1 MSPTLLRAATR
12 YHLHHPWQLALAVLG
27 IALGVAVVIAVDL
40 ATASARR
47 AFTLSTETVTGRAT
61 HEIVGG
67 PAGVPDS
74 LYVALR
80 TEHGVDSIAP
90 VVDRYVSLPEHDDR
104 VLRLLGVDPFAEA
117 PFRTYVGPAAG
128 QLDVSALLTQ
138 RALLLEAGTAAQL
151 GLAPGDRVLVD
162 AGRTTVPAVI
172 AGVLDP
178 PDAASRRAL
187 ADIALADIATAQEIA
202 AAHGALDR
210 IELRVSGEAGEARLD
225 RVRALL
231 PAGTRIVEPA
241 TRVDAMLRMTHAF
254 ETNLAALAL
263 VALVFGM
270 FLIYNSVTFSV
281 VQRRP
286 LIGLLRA
293 QGVTAREISG
303 VILMEVAVI
312 GAVATMLGIA
322 AGALLGTGL
331 VRLVA
336 RTINDLYFTVSV
348 TSAQAGAGSVLK
360 GIVLGMGAT
369 IAAAL
374 PPLREA
380 VRTAPRPLM
389 SRSRLERQVTGRAG
403 RLAGAAVVTAALGVA
418 ALVVPSRSITL
429 GFAALF
435 VLILAAALV
444 TPAATIALMAAVRR
458 VAAAAGAGP
467 IVRMAARGV
476 TASLSRTAPA
486 IAALSVA
493 IAVGIAVTIMIGSFR
508 SGVITWLDRSLPADL
523 YVAAPGIGAD
533 RTERILDPALARV
546 IASMPAVAGVST
558 YRHVSLLVGDDII
571 RLIAADLYA
580 PHRRAFD
587 LLSGGAAAWR
597 TFEDGGLLVSEPL
610 AWRRGIEPGDSLR
623 LPTDRGTVALPVAG
637 VYRDYASEHGVAFIR
652 RDAYDRLWH
661 DDAITSI
668 GVFAEAGSESDAIE
682 TAIRALP
689 AAAGV
694 VLRSNRGLRE
704 STLVVF
710 DRTFAITGVLRLL
723 ALLVAFV
730 GVAGALMALQLER
743 GREIGV
749 LRATGLTP
757 AQVWTLVTT
766 QTGLM
771 GLAAAVIATPLGLMM
786 AWAMVHVINRRS
798 FGWSFDMII
807 GAAPFAQALAVG
819 IGAALIAGGYP
830 AWRMS
835 RIRPAEA
842 LREE

>member
-1 MSPTLLRAATR
+1 VSPTLLRAAAR

-47 AFTLSTETVTGRAT
+47 AFMLSTETVTGRAT

-80 TEHGVDSIAP
+80 TAHGIDSIAP
-90 VVDRYVSLPEHDDR
+90 VVDRYVSLPEHGDR

-117 PFRTYVGPAAG
+117 PFRTFVGPAAG

-151 GLAPGDRVLVD
+151 GLTPGDRVLVD
-162 AGRTTVPAVI
+162 AGRTTVPAII
-172 AGVLDP
+172 AAVLDP

-202 AAHGALDR
+202 AHDALDR
-210 IELRVSGEAGEARLD
+210 IELRVSGAAGEARLD

-231 PAGTRIVEPA
+231 PAGTRVVEPA
-241 TRVDAMLRMTHAF
+241 TRVDAMLRMTRAF
-254 ETNLAALAL
+254 ETNLTALAL

-270 FLIYNSVTFSV
+270 FLIYNSVTFSL

-303 VILMEVAVI
+303 MILVEVAVI
-312 GAVATMLGIA
+312 GAVATMLGLA

-348 TSAQAGAGSVLK
+348 TSAQAGADSFLK

-389 SRSRLERQVTGRAG
+389 ACSRLERQVTGRAG
-403 RLAGAAVVTAALGVA
+403 HLAGVAVVTATLGVA

-444 TPAATIALMAAVRR
+444 TPAATIVLMAGVRR
-458 VAAAAGAGP
+458 VATAAGAGP
-467 IVRMAARGV
+467 IAHMAARGV
-476 TASLSRTAPA
+476 TSSLSRTAPA

-493 IAVGIAVTIMIGSFR
+493 ISVGIAVTIMIGSFR
-508 SGVITWLDRSLPADL
+508 SGVITWLDRSLPADI

-533 RTERILDPALARV
+533 RTERILDPRLARV

-558 YRHVSLLVGDDII
+558 YRHISLLVDDDII

-610 AWRRGIEPGDSLR
+610 AWRRGVEPGDSLS

-637 VYRDYASEHGVAFIR
+637 VYRDYASEHGVVFIR
-652 RDAYDRLWH
+652 RDAYDHLWR

-668 GVFAEAGSESDAIE
+668 GVFAEAGSEPDAIE
-682 TAIRALP
+682 AAIRALP

-798 FGWSFDMII
+798 FGWSFDMNV
-807 GAAPFAQALAVG
+807 GAMPFAQALAVG
-819 IGAALIAGGYP
+819 IGAALIAGAYP